1 MNRPSMIHI
10 TGDLSGLAES
20 FIRKALIDGMTI
32 SVPQSNHSR
41 IAKIMREEILHSGAN
56 VIVHNQNEVIDA
68 NPVIF
73 FDNFSQDQNIAVP
86 SDNMGSNMFIVA
98 NSVTRHSSNLGNI
111 SCFIMVHDMIPITNS
126 DYSNNHLLSEMLAR
140 LKLGGQYSSSNDVSD
155 QYWWISENDVASGIY
170 HLVLSRIKCTGLV
183 NICGRRG
190 WSVTDTFQQ
199 FSMLYHRTIAGTTG
213 EFDVKHLTSSPI
225 IPEGVVSVENASNSK
240 RPDLSVIHGLIT
252 RSGGE
257 GWRPLTPLR
266 TSLMQYL
273 AAHIE

>member
-1 MNRPSMIHI
+1 MIQ
-10 TGDLSGLAES
+10 LAES
-20 FIRKALIDGMTI
+20 LND
-32 SVPQSNHSR
+32 
-41 IAKIMREEILHSGAN
+41 KI
-56 VIVHNQNEVIDA
+56 Q
-68 NPVIF
+68 
-73 FDNFSQDQNIAVP
+73 
-86 SDNMGSNMFIVA
+86 
-98 NSVTRHSSNLGNI
+98 
-111 SCFIMVHDMIPITNS
+111 
-126 DYSNNHLLSEMLAR
+126 R
-140 LKLGGQYSSSNDVSD
+140 LKQLVILD
-155 QYWWISENDVASGIY
+155 QPDTVGE
-170 HLVLSRIKCTGLV
+170 
-183 NICGRRG
+183 
-190 WSVTDTFQQ
+190 SVTDTFQQ